1 MNYTELKIIA
11 TSEFSEILM
20 AELAEI
26 DFETFT
32 EEPNGL
38 NAYIPTEK
46 FVQENLD
53 EILLRYRSVF
63 EYSYEIKVIE
73 KQNWNA
79 EWEKNYPPIRINNMV
94 LVRASF
100 HVPDPK
106 VAHDIIINPKMS
118 FGTGHHETT
127 AMVMEHQLE
136 IEHFSVQFPRKI
148 QSDSANSDSSFQF
161 SKKIKSDYSIQNIS
175 EKVVVPAKS
184 VLDIGCGT
192 GILAILAEKLGAKE
206 ISAFDIE
213 EWAAENSR
221 ENAQLNNC
229 KQITVRQ
236 GTIETEPIK
245 QYDIVLANINRNILL
260 RDINQYVNYLKP
272 GGIIIISGFYTSD
285 KLDIEKKFG
294 EFNLKKVSE
303 KSKNNWA
310 SLRFILDK

>member
-1 MNYTELKIIA
+1 MNYTELKFIA
-11 TSEFSEILM
+11 SSEFSEILM

-38 NAYIPTEK
+38 NAYIPTAR

-63 EYSYEIKVIE
+63 EYTYNLKVIE

-79 EWEKNYPPIRINNMV
+79 DWEKNYPPIRISNLV

-100 HVPDPK
+100 HEPDPK

-136 IEHFSVQFPRKI
+136 IDHFFVEY
-148 QSDSANSDSSFQF
+148 
-161 SKKIKSDYSIQNIS
+161 SKKVGGKA
-175 EKVVVPAKS
+175 EVLKKS

-213 EWAAENSR
+213 EWAAVNSK
-221 ENAQLNNC
+221 ENAQLNQC
-229 KQITVRQ
+229 KNIFVRQ

-260 RDINQYVNYLKP
+260 RDINQYINYLKP

-285 KLDIEKKFG
+285 QSDIEKKFG
-294 EFNLKKVSE
+294 EFHLKKVAE
-303 KSKNNWA
+303 KTKNNWA
-310 SLRFILDK
+310 SIRFVLDK